1 MTDTATPSPPV
12 ASERY
17 ALNPMYLFRWEPT
30 QDSHVLL
37 YPEGIVKL
45 NATGGQILLRCDG
58 KTSVAELSDQLAL
71 SYNASDID
79 AIRNGVLNFLEV
91 SHGKGWIR
99 AKA

>member
-1 MTDTATPSPPV
+1 MTTTIISIACCYEIRPPF
-12 ASERY
+12 
-17 ALNPMYLFRWEPT
+17 LFRWE
-30 QDSHVLL
+30 DSQQAHVLL

-45 NATGGQILLRCDG
+45 NTTGGKILQRCDG
-58 KTSVAELSDQLAL
+58 KTSVAELIDQLAL
-71 SYNASDID
+71 SYNASNVD